1 MVCGVI
7 DIAAP
12 WQDAALAG
20 RRIGHL
26 IEAHA
31 SIGSTNDR
39 ARELLDVPGADGVV
53 VVAEEQTAGR
63 GRRGRSWLSPP
74 GGSLSV
80 SAAVRPA
87 LRASDA
93 WQLGPST
100 ALAVAAACDAVAA
113 VGLKW
118 PNDVVTED
126 GRKLGGILIETLVDG
141 DALSGA
147 VIGVGLNVN
156 WRRAEM
162 PEEIRDAAA
171 SLADVARQVVDPVAL
186 LSRLLDA
193 LSDELTRAE
202 RGESPLERY
211 RARCTTLGHVV
222 DVAVGNATIHGRA
235 VDLDPVGA
243 LVVEAADGR
252 HALSS
257 GEVLRVREAGR

>member
-1 MVCGVI
+1 MI
-7 DIAAP
+7 DIGAS

-39 ARELLDVPGADGVV
+39 ARELLAVPGADGVV

-63 GRRGRSWLSPP
+63 GRRGRAWLSPS
-74 GGSLSV
+74 GRSLAV
-80 SAAVRPA
+80 SAAVRPSLA
-87 LRASDA
+87 ARDA

-100 ALAVAAACDAVAA
+100 ALATAAACDAIGP

-118 PNDVVTED
+118 PNDVVTD
-126 GRKLGGILIETLVDG
+126 RGRKVGGILIETLVDG
-141 DALSGA
+141 EALSGA

-156 WRRAEM
+156 WRSAEM
-162 PEEIRDAAA
+162 PDEIRDAAT
-171 SLADVARQVVDPVAL
+171 SLADLAGHEVDPVAL

-193 LSDELTRAE
+193 LSDEITRAE

-211 RARCTTLGHVV
+211 RRRCTTLGQTV
-222 DVAVGNATIHGRA
+222 DVAVGNATIRGRA
-235 VDLDPVGA
+235 VDLDPLGA
-243 LVVEAADGR
+243 LIVEAVDGR
-252 HALSS
+252 HVLSS
-257 GEVLRVREAGR
+257 GEMLHVREAGR